1 MHVNGLMLMHRVDLR
16 CFNLALIFIEFFNPF
31 TYVMYYNVCLWHFA
45 GLLYK
50 LCNLLAIYIII
61 ILFQRAPKDT
71 PFVLY
76 YKMFC
81 ES

>member
-1 MHVNGLMLMHRVDLR
+1 MSCTIMFVYG
-16 CFNLALIFIEFFNPF
+16 I
-31 TYVMYYNVCLWHFA
+31 YA

-61 ILFQRAPKDT
+61 ILFQHAPKYT